1 MMVFKIT
8 AESVSSYYAIENYFL
23 LFCIFSKIS
32 LLTSGK
38 DALSYTRRDKERP
51 PALFCFDQ
59 AKCLPSRG
67 GEYVRTYVRT
77 QVPEP
82 ASLYFAL

>member
-8 AESVSSYYAIENYFL
+8 AESASSYYAVENYFL

-38 DALSYTRRDKERP
+38 DALSYTTT
-51 PALFCFDQ
+51 Q
-59 AKCLPSRG
+59 ASVQG
-67 GEYVRTYVRT
+67 T
-77 QVPEP
+77 
-82 ASLYFAL
+82 SS

>member
-38 DALSYTRRDKERP
+38 DALSYTSLSTGYVLVGGCDRKTVSLLWSL
-51 PALFCFDQ
+51 LFPVGHYLQFV
-59 AKCLPSRG
+59 KSR
-67 GEYVRTYVRT
+67 
-77 QVPEP
+77 
-82 ASLYFAL
+82 